1 MHVRTEESTNA
12 AYPFQAEF
20 AFLGFAHRKADVRHL
35 FDGHTLVCWEA
46 WHVRALTLVAGAAG
60 GPWLTALLLLGK
72 IKGPWYVQ
80 AFAGAF
86 SLLAWVGWID
96 ALRHRYR
103 VIFDFAGGEVR
114 FLFHPRGA
122 AKFRLPLAA
131 VAGVEIE
138 TIHRVRGKHGNPMRA
153 LSADDLA
160 RGVAAIACY
169 SLVLVR
175 DDGPRIHVLETTDR
189 EAAEAI
195 RSIVENGRSDRRGM
209 ESW

>member
-1 MHVRTEESTNA
+1 VRTEESTNA
-12 AYPFQAEF
+12 AYPFQAEI

-46 WHVRALTLVAGAAG
+46 WHVRALTLLAGAAV
-60 GPWLTALLLLGK
+60 GPGLTALLLLGK
-72 IKGPWYVQ
+72 LKGPWYVQ

-103 VIFDFAGGEVR
+103 VIFDFAGDEVQ

-122 AKFRLPLAA
+122 VKFRLPLAA
-131 VAGVEIE
+131 VTGVEIE

-175 DDGPRIHVLETTDR
+175 DDGLRIHVLETTDGD
-189 EAAEAI
+189 AAEAI
-195 RSIVENGRSDRRGM
+195 RSIVENGRSDRRGV